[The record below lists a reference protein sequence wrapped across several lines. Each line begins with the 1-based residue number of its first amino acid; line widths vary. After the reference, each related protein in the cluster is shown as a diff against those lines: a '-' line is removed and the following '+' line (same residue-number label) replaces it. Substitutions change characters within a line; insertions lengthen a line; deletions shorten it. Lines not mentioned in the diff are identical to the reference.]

1 MTVEQIKEK
10 RHNEALHIGCV
21 MLSLFE
27 RHEID
32 AFIDA
37 KEYDNLGRNLTEK
50 EMEDFYNKVE
60 VVKRSLSVH

>member
-1 MTVEQIKEK
+1 MNVEQIKEK
-10 RHNEALHIGCV
+10 RHNEALHIGSV

-27 RHEID
+27 RYEID

>member
-1 MTVEQIKEK
+1 MTVEQIKDK
-10 RHNEALHIGCV
+10 RYHEALHIGCV

-32 AFIDA
+32 ALIDA

-50 EMEDFYNKVE
+50 EMDDFYNKVE
-60 VVKRSLSVH
+60 VVKKSLSVH